1 MTKNNRVKM
10 NSRERAEELI
20 EELKQYYKYNII
32 MVEGKK
38 DVNSLRDAGIEST
51 EITGAI
57 FEFAESI
64 DANEA
69 LILTDFDSKGEEL
82 RLKIKEALSMRGIEE
97 NIRLRKKFRGITRL
111 SHIEGLS
118 TFIKNMGSSE

>member
-20 EELKQYYKYNII
+20 EELKQYCKYNII